1 MGLKDFFRAVC
12 CCGCCGTCNKTKE
25 KEPLLRNNHRGTTYS
40 AESVDL
46 SDDEWN
52 LWSVPHDS
60 SHMESDDD
68 RELYSL
74 IVTRN
79 QLQHDTEEWAKLN
92 YDIHTLRQTRRE
104 VRGRWRN
111 ILEKL
116 GFQKEVDSLLLV
128 SKSSILSDSENL
140 SEAKEV
146 LLKLSEETSLFPNG
160 FGVQE
165 RYLFVL
171 DRLVSLDGAEEFFK
185 MAKNIYPKNSE

>member
-1 MGLKDFFRAVC
+1 MGLKDFFRTVC
-12 CCGCCGTCNKTKE
+12 CCGAYNKTKE
-25 KEPLLRNNHRGTTYS
+25 KEPLLRNNHSVTTYS
-40 AESVDL
+40 AESVAL

-52 LWSVPHDS
+52 LWGS
-60 SHMESDDD
+60 SHIESDDD
-68 RELYSL
+68 RELYNL

-79 QLQHDTEEWAKLN
+79 QLQHDTEEWEKLN
-92 YDIHTLRQTRRE
+92 YDIHTLQQTHRE
-104 VRGRWRN
+104 VRGRWRK

-128 SKSSILSDSENL
+128 SKLSTLSDSENL

-171 DRLVSLDGAEEFFK
+171 DRLVSLDAAEEFFK
-185 MAKNIYPKNSE
+185 MAKKKYPKNSE

>member
-1 MGLKDFFRAVC
+1 MGLKDFFRAIC
-12 CCGCCGTCNKTKE
+12 CCGAYNKTKE
-25 KEPLLRNNHRGTTYS
+25 KEPLLRNNHSGTTYS
-40 AESVDL
+40 AESVAL
-46 SDDEWN
+46 RDDEWN
-52 LWSVPHDS
+52 LWGTPHDS
-60 SHMESDDD
+60 SHIESDDD

-79 QLQHDTEEWAKLN
+79 QLQHNTEEWEKLN
-92 YDIHTLRQTRRE
+92 YDIHTLRQTHRE
-104 VRGRWRN
+104 VRGRWRK

-128 SKSSILSDSENL
+128 SKSSTLSDPENL
-140 SEAKEV
+140 SEVNEV

-171 DRLVSLDGAEEFFK
+171 DRLVSLDAAEEFFK
-185 MAKNIYPKNSE
+185 MAKKIYPKNSE